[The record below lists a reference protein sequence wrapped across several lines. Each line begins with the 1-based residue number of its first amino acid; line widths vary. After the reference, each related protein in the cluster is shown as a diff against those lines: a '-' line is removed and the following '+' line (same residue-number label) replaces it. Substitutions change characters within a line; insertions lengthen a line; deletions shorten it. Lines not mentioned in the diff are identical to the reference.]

1 MPYRTQD
8 RAYQYKVF
16 DYSDQGIDWL
26 DERPGFGDDALLKV
40 AYGIAEW
47 IIKYVGPMFWIC
59 LAYLFFVAQT
69 GH

>member
-40 AYGIAEW
+40 AYGSAEW
-47 IIKYVGPMFWIC
+47 LIKYVGPMF
-59 LAYLFFVAQT
+59 
-69 GH
+69 

>member
-1 MPYRTQD
+1 MSYYTQE
-8 RAYQYKVF
+8 RAHRFKVF

-26 DERPGFGDDALLKV
+26 DKRPEFGDDALLKV
-40 AYGIAEW
+40 TYGIAGW
-47 IIKYVGPMFWIC
+47 IITYVGPMFWIC